1 VKEHGPEAVRGLP
14 GPLPAGEQLLWQGAP
29 AWRRLAWQGFGIP
42 WLMAYFVALALLNAG
57 LTATAGGGAAEIGQA
72 AALPLVVGAGFAGLV
87 LLYAW
92 ATARVTVYSITT
104 ARLLVRGGLGFEM
117 TVNIPF
123 RAVENVNLRLDAGGT
138 GDLRLHLAEGQR
150 VALLALWPHVR
161 FTRIRHPEPTLRA
174 VPDAEAVARLL
185 GRALAATGGTSAN
198 PAAVPAAAN
207 AGPRYAAPSHAAGL
221 EA

>member
-29 AWRRLAWQGFGIP
+29 VWRRLAWQSFGLP
-42 WLMAYFVALALLNAG
+42 WLMAYFAGLAVLNAG
-57 LTATAGGGAAEIGQA
+57 VTATAGGDVAAIGQA
-72 AALPLVVGAGFAGLV
+72 AGLPLAVGAAFAGLV
-87 LLYAW
+87 CLYAW
-92 ATARVTVYSITT
+92 GTARVTVYSITT

-123 RAVENVNLRLDAGGT
+123 RVVENVNLRLDAGGT
-138 GDLRLHLAEGQR
+138 GDLRLRLAAGHR

-185 GRALAATGGTSAN
+185 GRALAATGGTAAN
-198 PAAVPAAAN
+198 PTAASAN
-207 AGPRYAAPSHAAGL
+207 AGPRYAAPSHPAGL